1 MKPRD
6 PELPPEHDW
15 PIDPWRLIER
25 RSSQRLLPRTE
36 TLFAVANGFLGMRGN
51 PEEGRPVRDHGTL
64 VNGFHETWPIEH
76 AEQAYGLAR
85 TGQTIVDVPDAKII
99 KLYIDD
105 EPLYLPSAPL
115 SSYERVLDFRAGTL
129 DRSLVWDTPSG
140 KLVQVRSRRLT
151 SLRHRH
157 LAAFTY
163 EVTVLNADAPVVISS
178 QLHNRQDATPPDERG
193 EQFDPR
199 TTETFTRR
207 VLNPELAREGD
218 QRIVMGYRTS
228 RSRMTL
234 AAGME
239 HEVTTRNAYQVS
251 REVTDDVGKVI
262 YTVQAKAGEPFR
274 LDKFASYHTSD
285 TVPSHE
291 LADRADRVLARG
303 TEVGFDRIVEDQAE
317 DCDAFWERA
326 DVQVGGDERVQQAV
340 RWNLF
345 QLLQAAQRVENTSIP
360 AKGLTGHGYQGHYF
374 WDIDIYVMPFL
385 CYTQPRIA
393 KNILRWRRSLLDHAR
408 ERASELDHHGALYPW
423 RTINGEE
430 ASAYYQA
437 GTAQYHLNADIAYAL
452 ERYVEATGDRS
463 ILGESGAEVLAE
475 TARLWCNLGFH
486 ASDGTFRLHGVTG
499 PDEYTTLVNDNT
511 YTNLMARHHL
521 RFAARV
527 MREIAEE
534 DPNRAAVLREDI
546 GLAEAEIVEWER
558 AADAMFVP
566 YDSWWGVHPQD
577 AHFLERNVWD
587 IKATPKEKFP
597 LLLHYHPLV
606 IYRHQVLKQADMI
619 MALCLLGDD
628 FDTEQKRRNFEYYE
642 PLTTGDSSLSPPVQ
656 AIVAAEIGQHAA
668 AMHHFRQSL
677 FMDLADVAGNAD
689 HGVHVACA
697 GGTWQILV
705 NGFAGMRNNHVL
717 TFDPRLPSE
726 FDHLAFKL
734 TVRAQMLHVT
744 LTHGE
749 ISFSL
754 SGVQPLDVAVRSK
767 RVTVQ
772 PYGERTTV
780 PLT

>member
-1 MKPRD
+1 MKHSEPQ
-6 PELPPEHDW
+6 LPPEHDW
-15 PIDPWRLIER
+15 PIDPWRLVEHR
-25 RSSQRLLPRTE
+25 LSRPLLPRTE

-51 PEEGRPVRDHGTL
+51 PEEGRPVSDHSTL
-64 VNGFHETWPIEH
+64 VNGFHETWRIEH

-85 TGQTIVDVPDAKII
+85 TGQTIVDVPDSKII
-99 KLYIDD
+99 KLYVDD
-105 EPLYLPSAPL
+105 EPLYLPTAPL

-129 DRSLVWDTPSG
+129 DRSLVWDSPSG

-151 SLRHRH
+151 SFRHRH

-163 EVTVLNADAPVVISS
+163 EVTILNADAPVVISS

-193 EQFDPR
+193 GQFDPR
-199 TTETFTRR
+199 TTETFDER
-207 VLNPELAREGD
+207 VLTPELARERE
-218 QRIVMGYRTS
+218 QRIVMGYRTR

-234 AAGME
+234 AAGMD
-239 HEVTTRNAYQVS
+239 HEVATDNTYQVA
-251 REVTDDVGKVI
+251 REVTDDLGKVI
-262 YTVQAKAGEPFR
+262 YTVQAKAGQPFR
-274 LDKFASYHTSD
+274 LDKFASYHTST

-291 LADRADRVLARG
+291 LADRADRVLTRAVN
-303 TEVGFDRIVEDQAE
+303 VGWERLAEDQAE
-317 DCDAFWERA
+317 DCQAFWDRA
-326 DVQVGGDERVQQAV
+326 DVQVGGDERMQQAV

-345 QLLQAAQRVENTSIP
+345 QLLQASERVENTSMP

-393 KNILRWRRSLLDHAR
+393 KNVLRWRRGLLDHAR
-408 ERASELDHHGALYPW
+408 ERARELDHVGALYPW

-452 ERYVEATGDRS
+452 ERYVDATGDRS
-463 ILGESGAEVLAE
+463 ILAEGGAEVLAE
-475 TARLWCNLGFH
+475 TARLWCDLGFY
-486 ASDGTFRLHGVTG
+486 SEDGAFHLHGVTG

-521 RFAARV
+521 RFAASVLRGL
-527 MREIAEE
+527 AEE
-534 DPNRAAVLREDI
+534 DPPRSAVLREDI
-546 GLAEAEIVEWER
+546 DLADAEIDEWER
-558 AADAMFVP
+558 AAEAMFVP
-566 YDSWWGVHPQD
+566 FDARRGVHPQD
-577 AHFLERNVWD
+577 AHFLERNVWNFER
-587 IKATPKEKFP
+587 TPSDKFP

-619 MALCLLGDD
+619 MALFLLADD

-656 AIVAAEIGQHAA
+656 AIVAAEIGEHDA
-668 AMHHFRQSL
+668 AMDHFRQSL
-677 FMDLADVAGNAD
+677 YMDLADVAGNAD

-717 TFDPRLPSE
+717 TFDPRLPAE
-726 FDHLAFKL
+726 FDHLGFKL
-734 TVRAQMLHVT
+734 QVHGRTLEVAVT
-744 LTHGE
+744 HDE
-749 ISFSL
+749 ILFSL
-754 SGVQPLDVAVRSK
+754 AGEQAMDVAVRGK
-767 RVTVQ
+767 QVTVE
-772 PYGERTTV
+772 PGGAITAV